1 MIIEILQN
9 GPRKPERKRSQKEPE
24 KDGWNGTIQSLFRP
38 CKNFFKA
45 TDNCFSALIERQEH
59 HDWIRTATHK
69 RGRGC
74 ENARKAKTRFV
85 PLLHHCHHEALA
97 NVFVSLISRRAQ
109 GCWSEIRN
117 SEYPTC
123 VTSFRPGYLERADR
137 IPACFVDCL
146 CLFALYVPLIQ

>member
-1 MIIEILQN
+1 MIFEIQD
-9 GPRKPERKRSQKEPE
+9 GAWKPENQSSRKDHEGCPGPK
-24 KDGWNGTIQSLFRP
+24 GTWNFFFFFLLFVRRLKQSLFLTTEE
-38 CKNFFKA
+38 K
-45 TDNCFSALIERQEH
+45 H